1 MVHEVRLWLNKLSD
15 EISTSVFYY
24 GEDEDRVS
32 EMKELSSNRGS
43 LAGDFY
49 FVQINKA
56 EYIEN
61 LISAFAE
68 VGN

>member
-1 MVHEVRLWLNKLSD
+1 MVEQTKWYLTKFHLP
-15 EISTSVFYY
+15 VFYY